1 MSKQEALNGLKK
13 VSLCCKLTQ
22 CNKKIMKFKTMEK
35 KFKYVKQKRLK
46 RYSILLSENLDK
58 AVKKGKTE

>member
-1 MSKQEALNGLKK
+1 MNFPYS
-13 VSLCCKLTQ
+13 V
-22 CNKKIMKFKTMEK
+22 KFTFTENHEIYTMEK

-58 AVKKGKTE
+58 TVKKGKLNNNEQVWFNM

>member
-1 MSKQEALNGLKK
+1 
-13 VSLCCKLTQ
+13 
-22 CNKKIMKFKTMEK
+22 MEK

-58 AVKKGKTE
+58 TVKKGKLNNNEQV

>member
-1 MSKQEALNGLKK
+1 MSKQQALNGLKK

-22 CNKKIMKFKTMEK
+22 CNKKIMKFNTMEK

-46 RYSILLSENLDK
+46 ISPILESENLDQ
-58 AVKKGKTE
+58 AVKKWKTE

>member
-1 MSKQEALNGLKK
+1 MSKQEALNGLK

-22 CNKKIMKFKTMEK
+22 GNKKIMKFNTMEK

-46 RYSILLSENLDK
+46 IYPILESENLDQ
-58 AVKKGKTE
+58 AVKN